1 MKIGLT
7 LPQLG
12 PQATK
17 ENVIWLAKMAEE
29 EHFDSLWV
37 NERLLWP
44 LNPKTPSGP
53 IDSPD
58 GLRLPTY
65 YQNVLDPL
73 ETLTFAAANTDKI
86 ALGTTVIDMLFH
98 NPVILARRFATLD
111 VLSQGR
117 SICGLGIGW
126 SEDEYIASNIPFK
139 DRGKRADEFVQALT
153 RIWTEDVV
161 EFKGSYYEIP
171 ASKIGPKPIQKPR
184 IPIYLAGFG
193 PKTFSRITKYADGWM
208 PNALRSDFF
217 DHLTDGIKTLK
228 EQGKKEERNLEII
241 TLTFPQ
247 IIADSHKED
256 GARRTPFRGTLDD
269 VGDDLRSIKEMGV
282 DHVIFGI
289 TEPDLNQ
296 VIDTAK
302 QVSKFA
308 K

>member
-12 PQATK
+12 PQTTK
-17 ENVIWLAKMAEE
+17 ENVKWLAKMAEE

-44 LNPKTPSGP
+44 LNPKTPSG
-53 IDSPD
+53 SPD
-58 GLRLPTY
+58 W
-65 YQNVLDPL
+65 
-73 ETLTFAAANTDKI
+73 
-86 ALGTTVIDMLFH
+86 
-98 NPVILARRFATLD
+98 
-111 VLSQGR
+111 
-117 SICGLGIGW
+117 SICALGIGW

-161 EFKGSYYEIP
+161 EFKGKFYNIP

-184 IPIYLAGFG
+184 IPICLAGFG
-193 PKTFSRITKYADGWM
+193 PNTFSRITKYADGWM
-208 PNALRSDFF
+208 PNTLRSDFF
-217 DHLTDGIKTLK
+217 DYLTDGIKTLK
-228 EQGKKEERNLEII
+228 EQGKKEEKKLEII

-256 GARRTPFRGTLDD
+256 GVRRTPFRGTLDD
-269 VGDDLRSIKEMGV
+269 VGDDLQSIKEMGV
-282 DHVIFGI
+282 DHVIFGL
-289 TEPDLNQ
+289 TEPDLNR